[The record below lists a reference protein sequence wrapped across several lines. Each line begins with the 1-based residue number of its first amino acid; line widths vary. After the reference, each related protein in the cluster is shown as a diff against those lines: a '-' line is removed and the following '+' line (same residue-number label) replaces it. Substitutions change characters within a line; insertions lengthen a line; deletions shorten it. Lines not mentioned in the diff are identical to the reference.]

1 MHTSTGTLLP
11 MDDLFWARALDMTP
25 TQYFD
30 FVSRF
35 MKERFLDA
43 EVRRAAYDLILKA
56 AAELLTEENGEDE
69 LPQLLSLKDFLD
81 SVGEPPP
88 SIAEGFLPANKLIC
102 FSGAAKEGK
111 SLVSLQILED
121 VASNPLMM
129 GRFPIHENGC
139 VAYFG
144 LEDGGHEIKARL
156 TQRGKLDMENYFV
169 CCTPFDMHTPV
180 GWQMFLSMVESM
192 PSAPK
197 LVVIDTA
204 REAYASLRDW
214 NDAAIV
220 GPAFKKLRRWAQ
232 KNCTVLLISHTN
244 KDKFATGVN
253 RVSGSSAFVSS
264 CDIVA
269 VLSGQKYINAG
280 DMVWD
285 YEISGRGVKKS
296 KYQLMMQSET
306 MFVKCLD
313 EEESETAEAAK
324 KLNANKINKKLILDA
339 VEDMDYFNAHT
350 LSAVIEL
357 DKRYIRD
364 LIVELR
370 TEGRV
375 RELDKKVKFDG
386 MRNPLSV
393 FVLTSVQT
401 DTSLSNDDDDESY
414 TVPGNRPSS
423 SSLATPNSGVE
434 EFFGDADG
442 DE

>member
-1 MHTSTGTLLP
+1 MAI
-11 MDDLFWARALDMTP
+11 DDLFWARALDMTP

-30 FVSRF
+30 FVLRF

-43 EVRRAAYDLILKA
+43 EQRRAAYDQMLKA
-56 AAELLTEENGEDE
+56 AAELITEEGGEDD
-69 LPQLLSLKDFLD
+69 LPVLLSLKDFLD

-88 SIAEGFLPANKLIC
+88 AIAEGFLPANKLIC

-121 VASNPLMM
+121 VASNPTMM
-129 GRFPIHENGC
+129 GRFPITENGC

-214 NDAAIV
+214 NDAAVV

-253 RVSGSSAFVSS
+253 RVSGSTAFVSS
-264 CDIVA
+264 MDIVA

-296 KYQLMMQSET
+296 KYQLMMQSDT
-306 MFVKCLD
+306 MSVKCLD

-324 KLNANKINKKLILDA
+324 KLNANKINKKLILEA
-339 VEDMDYFNAHT
+339 VEDMEYFNAHS
-350 LSAVIEL
+350 LSTVVEM

-364 LIVELR
+364 MITELR
-370 TEGRV
+370 TEGRI
-375 RELDKKVKFDG
+375 RELDKKIKFDG

-401 DTSLSNDDDDESY
+401 DTSTSDNDDDDEC
-414 TVPGNRPSS
+414 TVLGNRSS
-423 SSLATPNSGVE
+423 SSSSAPQNEFSASASDALNS
-434 EFFGDADG
+434 FFGD